1 MIDLSWINGVAIV
14 LGVVAL
20 FGLGLPLLEIL
31 FEGRNDQRESRRRN
45 Q

>member
-31 FEGRNDQRESRRRN
+31 LEGRMDQRESRRRN